1 MDQIAPSPVSTP
13 SPFLSLPLNARQNIY
28 KILLCTVEDPP
39 EDLRDNGCTLVPIRI
54 TKLQHD
60 IYPQI
65 LRTCRKINHEATVI
79 MRQTNLFV
87 MVTGVIRLDEPRIC
101 FFSKYIPMVRI
112 KTEQQAND
120 FQKACVMTHELGEPI
135 KTPGVLP
142 DEPYKF
148 MLLHRHLPL
157 LCAALVV
164 SAIGTLPYC
173 DETSAAHIVTILEAY
188 DGDTSESSL
197 LPEKS
202 QETLIAPYRSAFKG
216 FTGFQLKGNISD
228 DLKYSVISGITWA
241 PQLNSE
247 RTIHGLQ
254 SMEARGKELFARG
267 GVENANQ
274 IWCQALMNI
283 RRILTM
289 SKRKTLHETHE
300 PDFIHQLM
308 NMYFDLSSDRLQ
320 YIINAMQMAGLQQ
333 RKALFRVLSR
343 IVDDPF
349 NMSNHCSLKVWAPL
363 QHKLAEFRYREAV
376 GCRLAEVSRATEVIE
391 EALKAMPTH
400 PEFLEEQ
407 KRIRGAF

>member
-13 SPFLSLPLNARQNIY
+13 FRFLNLPLNIRQHIY

-39 EDLRDNGCTLVPIRI
+39 EDLRDNGYTLVPIRI
-54 TKLQHD
+54 TQLQHD

-65 LRTCRKINHEATVI
+65 LRTCRKINHEATII
-79 MRQTNLFV
+79 MRETNLFV

-112 KTEQQAND
+112 KTEQQADD
-120 FQKACVMTHELGEPI
+120 FRKACVMTHELCEPT
-135 KTPGVLP
+135 KAPGVLP

-173 DETSAAHIVTILEAY
+173 DETSAAHIVTILGTY
-188 DGDTSESSL
+188 DEEISESSFL
-197 LPEKS
+197 SEKL

-228 DLKYSVISGITWA
+228 ELKDSILSGITWA
-241 PQLNSE
+241 PQLNPE

-254 SMEARGKELFARG
+254 SMEARGKDIFARG

-274 IWCQALMNI
+274 IWCQALINI

-289 SKRKTLHETHE
+289 SKRQMLHETHE
-300 PDFIHQLM
+300 PDFIYQLM

-320 YIINAMQMAGLQQ
+320 YIINAMQMARLQQ

-349 NMSNHCSLKVWAPL
+349 NMSNQCSLKVWAPV
-363 QHKLAEFRYREAV
+363 QHKLAEFRYREAI
-376 GCRLAEVSRATEVIE
+376 GCRLAEVSRANEAIE
-391 EALKAMPTH
+391 EALKAIPNH

-407 KRIRGAF
+407 KKIREFF